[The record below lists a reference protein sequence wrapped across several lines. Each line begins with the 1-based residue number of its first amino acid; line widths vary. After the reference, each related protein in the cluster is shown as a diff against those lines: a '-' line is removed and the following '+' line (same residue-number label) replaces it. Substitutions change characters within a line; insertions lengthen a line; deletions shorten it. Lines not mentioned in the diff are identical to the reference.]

1 MRPPEQPTGQVDSP
15 GAGLRQATKS
25 PDERARRAVEAAW
38 RIEWPR
44 LVAGL
49 TRVAGDIGTA
59 EELAQ
64 DALVAALE
72 QWPRDGVPPNPGGWL
87 MLTAKHRAIDRI
99 RRDANFARKLEL
111 LGHQLRIDEHG
122 ERLADSAESI
132 ALSSGTLGSGVPGS
146 DLSGSDSTGPGSGRA
161 DRRDPGAGGSGRGNS
176 RTGGPGPAG
185 SAAMGS
191 GRPGDGAEVT
201 DDLLRMIF
209 TACHPVLT
217 PPARAALT
225 LRMVGGLGTGEIAR
239 AYVVPEATV
248 AQRIV
253 RAKRTIATKRVKYE
267 VPQGAELAARLD
279 SVLEV
284 IYLIFNEG
292 YTATA
297 GERWVRAELCEDA
310 LRLARILAG
319 LLPGEAEVHGLAA
332 LLELQASRLRAR
344 SNDTDELVL
353 LADQDRAHWNR
364 LYIRRG
370 FAALGRAHALN
381 RTRGQAPGRYALQA
395 AIAAVHAMAPT
406 AAETDWRRVTG
417 LYSVLA
423 ERFPSP
429 IVELNRAV
437 AVAMLHGPAAGLEL
451 ADKAAQSGAL
461 DGYHLMHAVRGDLL
475 SRLDR
480 VPEARTALL
489 RAAELTANS
498 TERALLRDRA
508 ERLGTPPA
516 N

>member
-1 MRPPEQPTGQVDSP
+1 MRPLEPYARPADPPGDGTRRDIRSPEQ
-15 GAGLRQATKS
+15 
-25 PDERARRAVEAAW
+25 RARRAVEAAW

-49 TRVAGDIGTA
+49 TRLAGDIGTA

-72 QWPRDGVPPNPGGWL
+72 QWPREGVPPNPGGWL
-87 MLTAKHRAIDRI
+87 MSTAKHRAIDRI
-99 RRDANFARKLEL
+99 RRDATFARKLAL
-111 LGHQLRIDEHG
+111 LGHQLRIDENG
-122 ERLADSAESI
+122 EQHADSAESV
-132 ALSSGTLGSGVPGS
+132 ALSSGTLGAGVPGF
-146 DLSGSDSTGPGSGRA
+146 DLGGPGRTGPGPGASGGGN
-161 DRRDPGAGGSGRGNS
+161 PGAGG
-176 RTGGPGPAG
+176 PGTAG
-185 SAAMGS
+185 SEATRS
-191 GRPGDGAEVT
+191 GGPGDGAEVS

-225 LRMVGGLGTGEIAR
+225 LRMVGGLATTEIAR

-253 RAKRTIATKRVKYE
+253 RAKRTIAAKGIGYE
-267 VPQGAELAARLD
+267 VPRGAELAARLD

-297 GERWVRAELCEDA
+297 GDRWVRAELCEDA
-310 LRLARILAG
+310 LRLARIVAG
-319 LLPGEAEVHGLAA
+319 LLPDEAEAHGLAA

-344 SNDTDELVL
+344 SNDANELVL

-370 FAALGRAHALN
+370 FAALGRAHARN
-381 RTRGQAPGRYALQA
+381 RTRGREPGRYTLQA

-406 AAETDWRRVTG
+406 AADTDWRRIAG

-461 DGYHLMHAVRGDLL
+461 DGYHLLHAVRGDLL

-480 VPEARTALL
+480 IPEARAALL
-489 RAAELTANS
+489 RAAELTANG

-508 ERLGTPPA
+508 ERLGTPPSR
-516 N
+516 